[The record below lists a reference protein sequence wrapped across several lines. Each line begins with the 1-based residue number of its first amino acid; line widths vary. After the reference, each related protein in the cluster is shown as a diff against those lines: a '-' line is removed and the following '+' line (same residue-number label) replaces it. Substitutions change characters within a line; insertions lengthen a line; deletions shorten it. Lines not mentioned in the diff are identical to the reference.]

1 MRYEKYQNSRDLAW
15 QILINQNI
23 SSLPVKVTEICKS
36 MHIRVISYSKGRECI
51 KNFDTFAHPD
61 SSDGFTYQN
70 TIFYNEQCTV
80 QRMRFTVAHELGHIL
95 LHNGSGI
102 YNREPSA
109 DDDPIEHEANI
120 FASRLIMPACVLWA
134 LGVQTAE
141 QISQICDVS
150 MPAAEFRMKRLN
162 ELYARENEFVQK
174 RGRGCFLMSPL
185 EREVYKQFKEYINNN
200 KLI

>member
-1 MRYEKYQNSRDLAW
+1 MRYEKSRDLAW

-23 SSLPVKVTEICKS
+23 SSLPVKISSICRSMGYVVT
-36 MHIRVISYSKGRECI
+36 SYERGHDIIMRMDLSDRTED
-51 KNFDTFAHPD
+51 N
-61 SSDGFTYQN
+61 DGFTAN
-70 TIFYNEQCTV
+70 GIIFYNQQCTV
-80 QRMRFTVAHELGHIL
+80 QRIRFTVAHELGHIL

-102 YNREPSA
+102 YNREPA
-109 DDDPIEHEANI
+109 DNDNPIEHEANI

-162 ELYARENEFVQK
+162 TLYAREDEYIQTH
-174 RGRGCFLMSPL
+174 GHSCFLMSPL
-185 EREVYKQFKEYINNN
+185 EREVYKQFKEYIDMH
-200 KLI
+200 K